1 MNYSIEI
8 APTAQREWKKLDKS
22 IKQQFV
28 KKLEKLQVSPRI
40 SSAKLSGHSGAYRI
54 KLRGAGYRLVYVVQ
68 DERLIILIVAVAKRD
83 SSKND
88 VYSLANARLAQ
99 HND

>member
-28 KKLEKLQVSPRI
+28 KKLQKLQASPRI
-40 SSAKLSGHSGAYRI
+40 SSAKLSGHSNAYRI
-54 KLRGAGYRLVYVVQ
+54 KLRAAGYRLIYLVH
-68 DERLIILIVAVAKRD
+68 DERLIILVVAVAKRD
-83 SSKND
+83 SSKED
-88 VYSLANARLAQ
+88 VYNLATARLARY
-99 HND
+99 HD